1 MKYVTFEETI
11 RRVPNTKSTAGLFG
25 TQIQV
30 CTKKEKRAVPFII
43 TSCVREVERR
53 GISEVGIYRVSGSA
67 VDVSKLKKAYE
78 HNPYEAEQLLK
89 ECDIHSVAGTL
100 KLYLRDLPESLF
112 TTPIYQQMFDAYQ
125 MTDAEQRKHVYLNLF
140 SQIPH
145 NPNQACI
152 VFLVE
157 HIVRVSQYE
166 QQNKMSLHNLATVFG
181 PTMLH
186 AGVERDRGK
195 KGTDQLTTGTV
206 DVMAQAG
213 ILHFFISRRAKGEPI
228 QIVERQV

>member
-1 MKYVTFEETI
+1 MFPLIFK
-11 RRVPNTKSTAGLFG
+11 GLFG
-25 TQIQV
+25 TPISV
-30 CTKKEKRAVPFII
+30 TCRKEKRAVPFII

-53 GISEVGIYRVSGSA
+53 GITEIGIYRVSGSTP
-67 VDVSKLKKAYE
+67 DVQKLKKAYE
-78 HNPYEAEQLLK
+78 NNPYEAEQLLK

-112 TTPIYQQMFDAYQ
+112 TSQIYQHLFEAYSSGGGNSG
-125 MTDAEQRKHVYLNLF
+125 DPNEAAESRKHAYLNRF
-140 SQIPH
+140 SQIPQ

-152 VFLVE
+152 VFLIE
-157 HIVRVSQYE
+157 HMVRVSQFE
-166 QQNKMSLHNLATVFG
+166 QTNKMSLHNLATVFG

-186 AGVERDRGK
+186 AGGGRDAANM
-195 KGTDQLTTGTV
+195 TTGTV

-213 ILHFFISRRAKGEPI
+213 ILYFFLTRRARGEPI